1 MGQYSFMA
9 SSMDFMMSE
18 FKPNLD
24 KAVEEAKTYV
34 QSGIPS
40 TYVVVSELDTGYGY
54 EKDGLEEMALS
65 GIEHNLA
72 DVVFSF
78 VKQKDGKL
86 VKDFLGSIQE

>member
-1 MGQYSFMA
+1 MA

-65 GIEHNLA
+65 GIEYNLA